1 MITIFN
7 YRADIRGGFQLK
19 ANTKDENRTYDYASE
34 VVPYLQED
42 YPHFIDPYKNNVK
55 KAEKVV
61 LHQLVQAIIR
71 EELMEIEWIDTK
83 ESLSIATIKLNE
95 ENALIE
101 IPILKVY
108 ILSHIDIN
116 GDIVYVNKSG
126 HREVLSNPSQ
136 FLSLLTDNGFAKTF
150 DHIDQFHNEITNS
163 THNYALALTIAEDRK
178 TNVQKEAKQL
188 EVNKTMNY
196 VLEKRRQN
204 PSFSPLI
211 FFEQWVI
218 QGHTIHPCSRTRLGL
233 SPGDVAKY
241 APEWSGNPK
250 VIPVAV
256 HKKYCQMTAVGNRST
271 TDIIVEEYPDVSSQ
285 LETTMASKKL
295 NLSDYELIPVH
306 PWQYENTIK
315 LHYRDDLDN
324 NWIVPLEESTIETAA
339 LVSFRSLAP
348 LGDQTKHH
356 IKTAMNVQ
364 MTSAIRTVSAA
375 STRNGPRISSVLKN
389 ITDDDTLIKSSLRFM
404 NEEAGVHYEPG
415 SSVSAD
421 DRYFL
426 QKNLASIIRENPEAT
441 LTNEEIALP
450 AAALINASPVT
461 DQLLIEELIINYA
474 LNNKFDSISEAA
486 GDYIEKYANVLFPGV
501 LTLIT
506 KYGISMEVH
515 LQNCVC
521 VFRDGLPERMIVRDN
536 GGIRIMNE
544 RLSHFVNVGDLDGST
559 NLMTENSKELLDV
572 FFHALIHNHMG
583 EIIIALARKLQINE
597 AELWKSVRKTVEN
610 IYTSLTHDS
619 SIPRDNL
626 KDKQLMMAR
635 KSSMKALVKMR
646 LRDKFTENAYVDIA
660 NPLSLTNEV

>member
-1 MITIFN
+1 M
-7 YRADIRGGFQLK
+7 K
-19 ANTKDENRTYDYASE
+19 ANTKDENNTYNYASE

-42 YPHFIDPYKNNVK
+42 YPHFIEPYKNNVK
-55 KAEKVV
+55 VAEKVV

-71 EELMEIEWIDTK
+71 EELMKVEWVNTK
-83 ESLSIATIKLNE
+83 DSLSIATIKLNE
-95 ENALIE
+95 ENEQIE
-101 IPILKVY
+101 IPIVKVY
-108 ILSHIDIN
+108 ILSHIDIK
-116 GDIVYVNKSG
+116 GDIVHVNRSG
-126 HREVLSNPSQ
+126 QRKVMSNPSQ
-136 FLSLLTDNGFAKTF
+136 FLSLLTDNGFATTF
-150 DHIDQFHNEITNS
+150 DHIDQFQNEITNS
-163 THNYALALTIAEDRK
+163 THNYALALTIAEHRK

-188 EVNKTMNY
+188 EVNRTMTY

-233 SPGDVAKY
+233 SPGDVAQF

-256 HKKYCQMTAVGNRST
+256 HKKFCQMTTLGNRST

-285 LETTMASKKL
+285 LETMMASKKL
-295 NLSDYELIPVH
+295 NLSEYELIPVH
-306 PWQYENTIK
+306 PWQFENTIK
-315 LHYRDDLDN
+315 IYYKNDLDN

-348 LGDQTKHH
+348 VGDQTKHH

-389 ITDDDTLIKSSLRFM
+389 ITANDSLIKSSLRFM
-404 NEEAGVHYEPG
+404 SEEAGIHYEPS

-426 QKNLASIIRENPEAT
+426 QKNLASIIRENPEAS

-450 AAALINASPVT
+450 AAALINTSPIT
-461 DQLLIEELIINYA
+461 NQLLMEELIIDYA
-474 LNNKFDSISEAA
+474 KKNKFASISEAA
-486 GDYIEKYANVLFPGV
+486 VDYIEKYTSVLFPGV

-521 VFRDGLPERMIVRDN
+521 VFRGGLPERMIVRDN

-544 RLSHFVNVGDLDGST
+544 RLSHFMDLEELDGST
-559 NLMTENSKELLDV
+559 NLMTGNSKELLDV

-583 EIIIALARKLQINE
+583 EIIVALARKLQINE
-597 AELWKSVRKTVEN
+597 AELWKAVRKTVEE
-610 IYTSLTHDS
+610 IYASLTRDS

-626 KDKQLMMAR
+626 KDKQLMMSP

-646 LRDKFTENAYVDIA
+646 LTDKFTENAYVDIA
-660 NPLSLTNEV
+660 NPLS